1 MSRPLPEKRPPFPP
15 TTYRR
20 KRKSLYIK
28 CFLSFIVGGKVGGM
42 VGGKV
47 GGNAGEIPCGP
58 YLGASA
64 GEKHSSRG
72 PSLAPSLLEAHA
84 PRPQF
89 GAFRVGASAPCSL
102 RFGPRVG
109 TLGIEPPPELL
120 RHPRGQKSS
129 RRPLGRWRLPRAHFK
144 NHFENRPLPFA
155 NAQTAKHPRGPN
167 FHKRSRGTP
176 PERRPI
182 SKTKSELPIF
192 RSSPAARYPLAFS
205 LSRTPRIASS

>member
-1 MSRPLPEKRPPFPP
+1 MSWRALAALTSAVSDGESIHPAALAWRPACWRRTRRGLSSAPFAWGRLLPALF
-15 TTYRR
+15 
-20 KRKSLYIK
+20 
-28 CFLSFIVGGKVGGM
+28 
-42 VGGKV
+42 
-47 GGNAGEIPCGP
+47 
-58 YLGASA
+58 ASA
-64 GEKHSSRG
+64 RAWVHWA
-72 PSLAPSLLEAHA
+72 LN
-84 PRPQF
+84 RPQN
-89 GAFRVGASAPCSL
+89 CS
-102 RFGPRVG
+102 G
-109 TLGIEPPPELL
+109 TPG
-120 RHPRGQKSS
+120 GQKSS

-205 LSRTPRIASS
+205 LSLFHFSAKNWNFFHSPLFQAPNHSRYFW

>member
-1 MSRPLPEKRPPFPP
+1 MGWWVERWVEMSWRALAALTSAVSDGESIHPAALAWRPTCWRRTRRGLSSAPFAWGRLLPALF
-15 TTYRR
+15 
-20 KRKSLYIK
+20 
-28 CFLSFIVGGKVGGM
+28 
-42 VGGKV
+42 
-47 GGNAGEIPCGP
+47 
-58 YLGASA
+58 ASA
-64 GEKHSSRG
+64 RAWIHWA
-72 PSLAPSLLEAHA
+72 L
-84 PRPQF
+84 
-89 GAFRVGASAPCSL
+89 
-102 RFGPRVG
+102 
-109 TLGIEPPPELL
+109 PPPELL

-155 NAQTAKHPRGPN
+155 SAQTAKHPRGPN

>member
-1 MSRPLPEKRPPFPP
+1 MGWWVERWGEMSWRALAALTSAVSDGESIHPAALAWRPACWRRTRRALSSAPF
-15 TTYRR
+15 
-20 KRKSLYIK
+20 
-28 CFLSFIVGGKVGGM
+28 
-42 VGGKV
+42 
-47 GGNAGEIPCGP
+47 AW
-58 YLGASA
+58 
-64 GEKHSSRG
+64 
-72 PSLAPSLLEAHA
+72 
-84 PRPQF
+84 
-89 GAFRVGASAPCSL
+89 GASAPCSL

-167 FHKRSRGTP
+167 FRKRSRGTP

-192 RSSPAARYPLAFS
+192 RSSPAARYPPCVFAFTHS
-205 LSRTPRIASS
+205 KNR